1 MNKRK
6 ELLIEALDKDKKS
19 YLSGELRP
27 ILNRKESNM
36 KVGEYSYSIHGRNYR
51 IYVCDYSDGKIQTS
65 SPVRNEPL
73 YIDREEARK
82 RVYELNGWKYKPK
95 MTKHE

>member
-1 MNKRK
+1 
-6 ELLIEALDKDKKS
+6 
-19 YLSGELRP
+19 
-27 ILNRKESNM
+27 M

-51 IYVCDYSDGKIQTS
+51 ICVCDYSDGKTQIS

-73 YIDREEARK
+73 YINREEARK